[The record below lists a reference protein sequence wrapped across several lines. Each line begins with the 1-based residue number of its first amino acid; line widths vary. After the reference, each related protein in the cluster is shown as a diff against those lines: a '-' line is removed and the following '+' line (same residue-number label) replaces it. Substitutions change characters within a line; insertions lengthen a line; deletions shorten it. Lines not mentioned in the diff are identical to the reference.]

1 MFNLNLRL
9 FDGEGAAAGAPAPEN
24 STGAKETASAA
35 GKLRANRNPLAD
47 VVYGRQEPE
56 KHQDAAGEK
65 KAETQVQ
72 CQVQTGQRSL
82 KTSLRVIQ
90 RRV

>member
-65 KAETQVQ
+65 RLRRRYMP
-72 CQVQTGQRSL
+72 VQTGQRSL